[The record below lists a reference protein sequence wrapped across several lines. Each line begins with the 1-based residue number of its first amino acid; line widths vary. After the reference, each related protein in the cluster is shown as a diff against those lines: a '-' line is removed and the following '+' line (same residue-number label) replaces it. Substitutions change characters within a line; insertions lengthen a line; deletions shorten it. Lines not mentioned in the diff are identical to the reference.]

1 LIISNIFGQY
11 QYGREKCHTEY
22 KSLSGGMRHILKVA
36 TDEQKIVY
44 IPYKIGCGL
53 AGGNWNIVEKM
64 IYEVF
69 DNTNVTCFICKYE

>member
-1 LIISNIFGQY
+1 
-11 QYGREKCHTEY
+11 
-22 KSLSGGMRHILKVA
+22 MRHILKVA